1 MWSEKFVK
9 DNHDLAVK
17 LEQLK
22 ASRAK
27 DLDKVQ
33 EMTKL
38 VRNSKM
44 STFTLYTINLVGN
57 RFP

>member
-1 MWSEKFVK
+1 MWSEKFVT

-27 DLDKVQ
+27 DIEKVQ

-38 VRNSKM
+38 VRM
-44 STFTLYTINLVGN
+44 SN
-57 RFP
+57 FP